1 MKGASQ
7 LRNSA
12 NTVRPDQA
20 GFTLLEA
27 LVTIAVTVL
36 IGGVV
41 FPDLQRTLQALQV
54 RQTAAVVEANLR
66 VARAEAFRQS
76 QPVAF
81 AVEPDGSGFAWTG
94 GPARNVG
101 RGVNLSLTTGRPI
114 VFFGD
119 GSSSG
124 GAVSVAGAG
133 RRYRL
138 TVDPATGGVDAQ

>member
-1 MKGASQ
+1 MGGQRK
-7 LRNSA
+7 SA
-12 NTVRPDQA
+12 APGEA

-27 LVTIAVTVL
+27 VVVVAVTAL

-41 FPDLQRTLQALQV
+41 FPDLRRTLQALQV
-54 RQTAAVVEANLR
+54 RQTAAVIEANLR

-81 AVEPDGSGFAWTG
+81 AVEPDGTGFAWTG
-94 GPARNVG
+94 GPARAVG
-101 RGVNLSLTTGRPI
+101 RGVNLSLLPGRPI
-114 VFFGD
+114 VFFAD
-119 GSSSG
+119 GSSNG
-124 GAVSVAGAG
+124 GAVSVAGAGAG